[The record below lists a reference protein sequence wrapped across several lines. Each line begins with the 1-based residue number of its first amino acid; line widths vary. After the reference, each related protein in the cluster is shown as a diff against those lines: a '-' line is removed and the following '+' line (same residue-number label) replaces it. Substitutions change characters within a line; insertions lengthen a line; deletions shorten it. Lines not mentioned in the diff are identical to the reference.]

1 MAIHIL
7 HPRIG
12 RLMLAATLIGALCA
26 LPVASVFVN
35 LFAESTPG
43 MWGHLAGTVLPQ
55 YIANT
60 LWLMIGVGGGVI
72 ALGVSTAWLTAM
84 YDFPG
89 RRLFDWALIL
99 PLAMPAYV
107 IAFLYTD
114 FLQFVG
120 PVQTGL
126 REFMGWTKADYWFPD
141 VRSLGGAITMF
152 ILVLY
157 PYVYLL
163 SRAAF
168 LERSASLLEVSRTLG
183 VGGAGVFFRVA
194 LPLARPAIVAG
205 TALALMEA
213 IADFGTVSY
222 FGVQTFTTGIY
233 QAWFSMGERVVAA
246 QLAAALLGFVV
257 LVLLFE
263 RTSRGRKRFHE
274 TSQRGRPPARRR
286 LERGRAAGATALCF
300 SALALGFLLPG
311 GLLLEMAIGDGDAQF
326 GSRFIQLTLN
336 SVTLA
341 AITSGLLVVLAVLM
355 AYNARLNPGMISV
368 GLSRLVGLG
377 YAIPGLVIAVGTLI
391 PLAWLDNALAGWL
404 RSAFGISPGLL
415 LTGGITALVFAY
427 VVRFFSIGL
436 QTVDAALLKIRPSMD
451 DAARSLGCGP
461 AETLRRIHVPIL
473 SRGLFTAMLLIFV
486 EVMKELPAT
495 LVMRP
500 FNFDTLATQVYNLA
514 HDERL
519 SEAATAALVIV
530 AAGLIPLI
538 VVSRGIAHT
547 RRVSAVKVVP
557 FEGVAVTGAR

>member
-1 MAIHIL
+1 MHIL
-7 HPRIG
+7 GPRIG
-12 RLMLAATLIGALCA
+12 RLMVAATLIGALCA
-26 LPVASVFVN
+26 LPVVSVFVN

-43 MWGHLAGTVLPQ
+43 VWGHLAGTVLPQ
-55 YIANT
+55 YVANT
-60 LWLMIGVGGGVI
+60 LFLMLGVGAGVI
-72 ALGVSTAWLTAM
+72 ALGVSMAWLTAM
-84 YDFPG
+84 HDFPG
-89 RRLFDWALIL
+89 RRLFEWALIL

-126 REFMGWTKADYWFPD
+126 RELMGWTRADYWFPD
-141 VRSLGGAITMF
+141 VRTLGGAIVMF

-183 VGGAGVFFRVA
+183 VGGMGLVFRVA

-233 QAWFSMGERVVAA
+233 QAWFSMGERVIAA
-246 QLAAALLGFVV
+246 QLAAALLGFVI
-257 LVLLFE
+257 LVLLLE

-274 TSQRGRPPARRR
+274 TSQRARPPARQR
-286 LERGRAAGATALCF
+286 LDGFKAAGATALCS
-300 SALALGFLLPG
+300 SALALGFLLPA
-311 GLLLEMAIGDGDAQF
+311 GLMLEMAIGEGDAQF
-326 GSRFIQLTLN
+326 GSRFVQITLN

-355 AYNARLNPGMISV
+355 AYNARLNPGMVSV

-391 PLAWLDNALAGWL
+391 PLAWLDNVLAEWL
-404 RSAFGISPGLL
+404 KATFAISPGLL
-415 LTGGITALVFAY
+415 LTGSIAALVFAY
-427 VVRFFSIGL
+427 MVRFFSIGL

-451 DAARSLGCGP
+451 DAARSLGCGA
-461 AETLRRIHVPIL
+461 AETLTRIHVPIL
-473 SRGLFTAMLLIFV
+473 SRGLFTATLLVFV

-530 AAGLIPLI
+530 AAGLVPLI
-538 VVSRGIAHT
+538 VVSRSIART
-547 RRVSAVKVVP
+547 RRASTMQVVP
-557 FEGVAVTGAR
+557 FERTTLPEAR

>member
-1 MAIHIL
+1 MPMNAMGL
-7 HPRIG
+7 RMG
-12 RLMLAATLIGALCA
+12 RLMVAATLIGALCA
-26 LPVASVFVN
+26 LPVVSVFVN
-35 LFAESTPG
+35 VFAEGTPG
-43 MWGHLAGTVLPQ
+43 IWGHLANTVLPQ
-55 YIANT
+55 YVANT
-60 LWLMIGVGGGVI
+60 LWLMLGVGAGVVT
-72 ALGVSTAWLTAM
+72 LGVSTAWLTAM
-84 YDFPG
+84 HDFPG
-89 RRLFDWALIL
+89 RRVFEWALIL

-107 IAFLYTD
+107 IAFVYTD

-126 REFMGWTKADYWFPD
+126 RELTGWTKADYDFPD
-141 VRSLGGAITMF
+141 VRSLGGAIAMF

-168 LERSASLLEVSRTLG
+168 LERSASLLEVGRTLG
-183 VGGAGVFFRVA
+183 VGSTGIFFRVA

-222 FGVQTFTTGIY
+222 FGVPTFTTGIY

-246 QLAAALLGFVV
+246 QLAAGLLGFVI
-257 LVLLFE
+257 LVLLLE
-263 RTSRGRKRFHE
+263 RTSRRRKRFHE

-286 LERGRAAGATALCF
+286 LAGFGAAGATMTCL
-300 SALALGFLLPG
+300 LAVGLGFVLPA
-311 GLLLEMAIGDGDAQF
+311 GLLFEMAVGEGDAQY
-326 GSRFIQLTLN
+326 GSRFIQLTIN

-341 AITSGLLVVLAVLM
+341 AVTSALLVVLAVLM
-355 AYNARLNPGMISV
+355 AYNARLNPGVISV
-368 GLSRLVGLG
+368 GLSRFVGLG

-391 PLAWLDNALAGWL
+391 PLAWLDNALAA
-404 RSAFGISPGLL
+404 SIKTMFGVSPGLL
-415 LTGGITALVFAY
+415 LTGSITALVFAY
-427 VVRFFSIGL
+427 IVRFFSIGL
-436 QTVDAALLKIRPSMD
+436 QTVDAALLKVRPSMD
-451 DAARSLGCGP
+451 DAARSLGCG
-461 AETLRRIHVPIL
+461 ATETLTRIHVPIL
-473 SRGLFTAMLLIFV
+473 SRGLFTATLLVFV

-530 AAGLIPLI
+530 AAGLVPLI
-538 VVSRGIAHT
+538 VVSRGIART
-547 RRVSAVKVVP
+547 RRAAAVQVMP
-557 FEGVAVTGAR
+557 FERPALTEGR